1 MTSGGKLLTFAALL
15 LVAFGA
21 ALFAGHRIDWTPG
34 TEESSAHGGDGHGAM
49 AMADGGHAGGGHAGM
64 SPGAEVRGLAVSEG
78 GLSLVLDQT
87 RLPLGARAA
96 VRFRVLGADGRP
108 VTKFD
113 LEQTKR
119 MHFIVIRRDLTG
131 FQHLHPTMATD
142 GTWSVGLRLPQ
153 AGSYRVFAD
162 FAIDGEKRT
171 LGADVAVSGVMR
183 ARALPNP
190 VPTVAVRGYRVSL
203 ASGTLRAGRES
214 LLRFVVTRNGHAVL
228 PDPYLGARGHLVALR
243 EGDLGYLHVHPDADN
258 LRFATTFPTAGRYR
272 LFLQFK
278 AKGRLQVAPFTREAT
293 R

>member
-34 TEESSAHGGDGHGAM
+34 TEESGAHGDHGHGGGAM
-49 AMADGGHAGGGHAGM
+49 MM
-64 SPGAEVRGLAVSEG
+64 SPGADVRGLAVSEG
-78 GLSLVLDQT
+78 GLSLALDQT

-113 LEQTKR
+113 LDQTKR

-131 FQHLHPTMATD
+131 FQHLHPTMAPD
-142 GTWSVGLRLPQ
+142 GTWSIALRLLQ

-162 FAIDGEKRT
+162 FAVGGEKRT
-171 LGADVAVSGVMR
+171 LGADVAVNGVTQM
-183 ARALPNP
+183 RALPNP
-190 VPTVAVRGYRVSL
+190 VRTVVARGYHVSL
-203 ASGTLRAGRES
+203 ALGTVRAGRES
-214 LLRFVVTRNGHAVL
+214 QLRFVVTRNGHAVL

-243 EGDLGYLHVHPDADN
+243 EGDLGFLHVHPGADTLN
-258 LRFATTFPTAGRYR
+258 FATTFPTAGRYR

-278 AKGRLQVAPFTREAT
+278 AKGRVQTAPFTREVS